1 MPPGACIGI
10 IASANGRV
18 GVVAD
23 LLEILD
29 VDRPHRSSAITWSAN
44 ARLGAAGCIV
54 ASQGAAACPPA
65 TGPEGKQYEPT

>member
-1 MPPGACIGI
+1 MPPGACIGL

-18 GVVAD
+18 GSLPNLV
-23 LLEILD
+23 EILD

-54 ASQGAAACPPA
+54 VKPRCGCVSARHR
-65 TGPEGKQYEPT
+65 TGGETV